1 METANLIQK
10 LRKINR
16 GVSFNIWRVRIGGVE
31 MALFFLFAIG
41 EKLISKFVP
50 MEPETAHIV
59 SETLSC
65 ISVLILGEAIL
76 RALYKLFPRYRWA
89 TLLAMIGGAIGGLLI
104 TIVMDGVDS
113 EVAVDKNDFSITIN
127 GEHKAFDYA
136 LIIIHG
142 TPGEDGKLQGYL
154 EMMEIPFSSCSTS
167 VSCV

>member
-1 METANLIQK
+1 MEATNLIQK

-16 GVSFNIWRVRIGGVE
+16 GVSFNIWRVRIGGLE

-50 MEPETAHIV
+50 MEPTTAHIV

-65 ISVLILGEAIL
+65 ISVLILGEAIMRSL
-76 RALYKLFPRYRWA
+76 FKLLPRYCWG

-113 EVAVDKNDFSITIN
+113 EVAVDKNDFIALGVCVVLFGAAYLMWRYSIN
-127 GEHKAFDYA
+127 QAKQ
-136 LIIIHG
+136 L
-142 TPGEDGKLQGYL
+142 KLERDNRIRRRIRRGY
-154 EMMEIPFSSCSTS
+154 
-167 VSCV
+167 

>member
-1 METANLIQK
+1 MESANLIHK

-16 GVSFNIWRVRIGGVE
+16 GISFHLWRVRIGGLE

-50 MEPETAHIV
+50 MEPATAHIV

-76 RALYKLFPRYRWA
+76 RALYKLFPRYRWG

-104 TIVMDGVDS
+104 TIVMDYFDS
-113 EVAVDKNDFSITIN
+113 EVAVDKNDFIAL
-127 GEHKAFDYA
+127 GVCVALFVAAFILWRQSVNKVKQIKFEREIA
-136 LIIIHG
+136 R
-142 TPGEDGKLQGYL
+142 KQRMRRGY
-154 EMMEIPFSSCSTS
+154 
-167 VSCV
+167 